1 MWKLRGV
8 NVFNVYKCVY
18 LQERNSCGGP
28 LAVCERIHLPRKGLR
43 EFVSLL
49 KEGIANTFQ
58 SEILSSSDEFKL
70 KY

>member
-1 MWKLRGV
+1 MGIS
-8 NVFNVYKCVY
+8 VYIYISKNTT
-18 LQERNSCGGP
+18 LGGP
-28 LAVCERIHLPRKGLR
+28 LAVCGQIHLPGKGLR

-58 SEILSSSDEFKL
+58 SEKILSSSDEFKL